1 MVKTSN
7 KNITRKNSSLK
18 NKKTKKN
25 IKNYSRKNKINKMKG
40 GGYSFNQELLERIR
54 NNDSTLTTLD
64 ISNQN
69 IDNDGAKR
77 LADVWKNNNTVT
89 SINLSNNN
97 ISDKGALAILESIT
111 ITTYQNIKPKV
122 DNLNFSNNKIGTVG
136 FFSRKMTKI
145 LKKLARNHIL
155 TFLNL
160 DGNKIEPTDN
170 IMVKIFIERNNYL
183 KNNQI
188 TTDNKKEFIKT
199 MHEKF
204 KTYDKFSQNKG
215 LLKILNLSN
224 YDIDL
229 NIFNIQK

>member
-1 MVKTSN
+1 MP
-7 KNITRKNSSLK
+7 
-18 NKKTKKN
+18 
-25 IKNYSRKNKINKMKG
+25 
-40 GGYSFNQELLERIR
+40 
-54 NNDSTLTTLD
+54 
-64 ISNQN
+64 
-69 IDNDGAKR
+69 
-77 LADVWKNNNTVT
+77 
-89 SINLSNNN
+89 N

-122 DNLNFSNNKIGTVG
+122 DNLNFSNNKIGRVG

-188 TTDNKKEFIKT
+188 TTDNKKEFI
-199 MHEKF
+199 
-204 KTYDKFSQNKG
+204 
-215 LLKILNLSN
+215 I
-224 YDIDL
+224 
-229 NIFNIQK
+229 